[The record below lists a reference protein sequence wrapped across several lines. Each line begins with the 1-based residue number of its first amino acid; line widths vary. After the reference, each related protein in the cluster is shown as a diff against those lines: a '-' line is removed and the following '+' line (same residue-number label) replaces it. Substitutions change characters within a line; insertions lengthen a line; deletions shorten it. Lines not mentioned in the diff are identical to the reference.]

1 MNILSLRESKA
12 ITNEADFLCEIID
25 FHAQIL
31 RKVRLGRKV
40 YLDGV
45 SFKLFQKD
53 RNTIYRIQFA
63 REKTISNWFLK
74 MSRSRNPEMARREIL
89 GAEVVRKALGSQT
102 GYYHRGAIR
111 ASVDDAYVLYTEIPG
126 RPLHRVLYLACL
138 TPMPNVM
145 SGQSSVALTVLS
157 ETFGHLGRVVAKY
170 HKYKLQDEASSHNH
184 VPEPPAFKG
193 NEYTAY
199 PYNIPP
205 VSRHPAVSL
214 RKAIDKITASDAISR
229 SILQWVERHHEL
241 TVNPVF
247 VHGNLR
253 LDNVIVHE
261 GKICLIDFENCGYG
275 PPYNDLCW
283 ICCLILLTRAMPLFP
298 WKRARLA
305 LNSFLEGYRSVS
317 NYDGE
322 ILLQYITMCLCEFYI
337 GTYFSGHITAKIAG
351 IPVSRKRFQQLVIAI
366 LEGNINPVLA
376 GVNL

>member
-12 ITNEADFLCEIID
+12 IAYEADLLCEIID
-25 FHAQIL
+25 FHSQKL
-31 RKVRLGRKV
+31 REVRLGRKV

-63 REKTISNWFLK
+63 REKTISHWFLK

-89 GAEVVRKALGSQT
+89 GAEVVRKALASQT
-102 GYYHRGAIR
+102 GYYHRSAIR

-126 RPLHRVLYLACL
+126 RPLHRVFYLACL
-138 TPMPNVM
+138 TPMPKMM
-145 SGQSSVALTVLS
+145 SGRSTVALTVLS
-157 ETFGHLGRVVAKY
+157 ETFSYLGRVVANC
-170 HKYKLQDEASSHNH
+170 HKYKFQDKASSHNP
-184 VPEPPAFKG
+184 VLESLAFNG
-193 NEYTAY
+193 NECTAH
-199 PYNIPP
+199 PDNIPR

-214 RKAIDKITASDAISR
+214 RKALDKITASDATSR
-229 SILQWVERHHEL
+229 SILQWAERHRQL

-283 ICCLILLTRAMPLFP
+283 ICCLILLTRAMHLFP

-337 GTYFSGHITAKIAG
+337 GTYFSGHIKAKIAG
-351 IPVSRKRFQQLVIAI
+351 IPVNRKRFQQLVIAM
-366 LEGNINPVLA
+366 LEGDINPVLA